1 MKNKQLVDF
10 PDKFLVGHAA
20 LYAEIDDVQVMCTH
34 LSTRLPFY
42 FGAHGD
48 EQGQQRYEINIMLD
62 WMNER
67 NNGGPQVM
75 LGDFNCGPDGEKIFA
90 EFGDN
95 YTLFEA
101 DGYRSANIDAEGFAT
116 WAPEENKFLEDDG
129 TPTSAIDHIFTRN
142 AQASNSE
149 RLFDDLV
156 TLTST
161 SGAPIETHFSDHFGL
176 GATVTWTPNP

>member
-1 MKNKQLVDF
+1 MLASKKPMQNKQLVDF

-48 EQGQQRYEINIMLD
+48 PEGQQRYELNIMLD

-75 LGDFNCGPDGEKIFA
+75 LGDFNTGPDGDNILA
-90 EFGDN
+90 EFGEN
-95 YTLFEA
+95 YALIEA
-101 DGYRSANIDAEGFAT
+101 EGFRSANIESAEDFCT
-116 WAPEENKFLEDDG
+116 WCPDENLLLEDDG
-129 TPTSAIDHIFTRN
+129 TPTSAIDHVFTRN
-142 AQASNSE
+142 ASSSNSE
-149 RLFDDLV
+149 RLFD
-156 TLTST
+156 
-161 SGAPIETHFSDHFGL
+161 
-176 GATVTWTPNP
+176 